1 MSSSNEARKEEAVAV
16 AAPDKEA
23 VLMTMAGEE
32 VRVRCARRLTFS
44 QLGSRDEEN

>member
-1 MSSSNEARKEEAVAV
+1 MSSSNKARKEEAAAV

-23 VLMTMAGEE
+23 VLTTAGEE
-32 VRVRCARRLTFS
+32 VRMRCARRLTFS